1 MFIRITL
8 FCNIM
13 VIELLNHQYIT
24 YKSFGS
30 VNQLVLVMVAKKYV
44 FITRIRKSRDGVAK
58 GKNT

>member
-1 MFIRITL
+1 
-8 FCNIM
+8 M

-44 FITRIRKSRDGVAK
+44 FITRTT
-58 GKNT
+58 N